1 MKKSDMEVTPVKKHI
16 RGFRSITRKI
26 ILALVLIILPF
37 NIISVIVTVISL
49 QNARQQMMTSVDNLL
64 ELSLQQLSGRMN
76 AMNDFFYNLDSV
88 YPAFRLYRG
97 QGERTADLAM
107 AEKAIWPLTLT

>member
-49 QNARQQMMTSVDNLL
+49 
-64 ELSLQQLSGRMN
+64 
-76 AMNDFFYNLDSV
+76 
-88 YPAFRLYRG
+88 
-97 QGERTADLAM
+97 
-107 AEKAIWPLTLT
+107 